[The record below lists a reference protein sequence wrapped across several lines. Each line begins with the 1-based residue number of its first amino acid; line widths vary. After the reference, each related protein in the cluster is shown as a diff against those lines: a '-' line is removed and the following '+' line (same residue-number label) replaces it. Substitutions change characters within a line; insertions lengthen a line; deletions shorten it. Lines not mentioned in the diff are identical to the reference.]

1 MKQFLSKGKASVL
14 WQKQMNNLRRT
25 SRPGG
30 GPPGPDEVAAA
41 DIQDEDQRH
50 PCVPTPLP
58 EVPLPQVEEEIPVD
72 RRKEVAPPP
81 VEVAEATSQRPGP
94 VSRGGPGQASLDS
107 ETGPAR
113 GMRNTQAD
121 RLQRPERTR
130 KKLSKFDN

>member
-1 MKQFLSKGKASVL
+1 V
-14 WQKQMNNLRRT
+14 
-25 SRPGG
+25 
-30 GPPGPDEVAAA
+30 GPPGPAEVAAA
-41 DIQDEDQRH
+41 DLQYEDQRH
-50 PCVPTPLP
+50 PRIPTPLP

-72 RRKEVAPPP
+72 RREEVAPPP
-81 VEVAEATSQRPGP
+81 VEVAEVTSQRPGP

-121 RLQRPERTR
+121 RPQRPERTR